1 MSPLWNQ
8 TRYATFLEVACTPE
22 NYELVERLE
31 LDTTSIRGYC
41 TQQVPYSFNA
51 SSSILH
57 PSRMKIIE
65 CFKVRKYLE
74 LIIFM
79 FTIDTK
85 TLFVFLVRQKKKDI
99 HLIKL

>member
-8 TRYATFLEVACTPE
+8 TWYATFLEVACTPE
-22 NYELVERLE
+22 NYELVELLE

-41 TQQVPYSFNA
+41 TQQVPCSF

-79 FTIDTK
+79 FSIDTK
-85 TLFVFLVRQKKKDI
+85 LFLCF
-99 HLIKL
+99 

>member
-1 MSPLWNQ
+1 MSPLWKQ

-41 TQQVPYSFNA
+41 TQQVPCSF

-79 FTIDTK
+79 FSIDTK
-85 TLFVFLVRQKKKDI
+85 LFLCF
-99 HLIKL
+99 